1 MQGQCQFDDDG
12 DQMTKEPKAQSVQ
25 RGFPGCAH
33 PSLRPF
39 ADSFLAALATDD
51 PIKAATRLGD
61 MSRGLKNGA
70 KRRQNLAARIALI
83 GLAPTE
89 SLQEELS
96 QDTVEQAASAIVEQS
111 ESVDVGDDVKAVS
124 RKQKT
129 RKLTPPKI
137 LLNDAASL
145 LASLDS
151 ASGAADLSNP
161 DDFLPGTGMSLS
173 APVDGE
179 LGKNSGDLSMPDFN
193 GFGRD
198 SVEWPDDPAPG
209 ERRMRTWPEDDDAT
223 DPNDA
228 AARTLDETAPAP
240 VVHTATD
247 LSLAILTGEFR
258 RPNPAPSS
266 EPEALEDDDT
276 NDTDQIPQADPIS
289 TEDPEITG
297 TARARRADKSRILKD
312 DDASEATLADP
323 EAPLAGMAVGARKTG
338 RKKKRLASDMS
349 ALSSLM
355 QKDNPS
361 EGQPELSAGRL
372 VDEDEAAN
380 FAASTPPKSAP
391 ETPKEGED

>member
-1 MQGQCQFDDDG
+1 
-12 DQMTKEPKAQSVQ
+12 
-25 RGFPGCAH
+25 
-33 PSLRPF
+33 
-39 ADSFLAALATDD
+39 
-51 PIKAATRLGD
+51 
-61 MSRGLKNGA
+61 MSRGLKNGT

-83 GLAPTE
+83 GLSRTE
-89 SLQEELS
+89 TLQEEPS
-96 QDTVEQAASAIVEQS
+96 PDIVDQAATAITEQS
-111 ESVDVGDDVKAVS
+111 DSVDAGDEVKTVS
-124 RKQKT
+124 RKPKT

-151 ASGAADLSNP
+151 SSGAADLSNP

-173 APVDGE
+173 APVDGDI
-179 LGKNSGDLSMPDFN
+179 GKGGDLSMPDFN

-198 SVEWPDDPAPG
+198 AVEWPDDPAPG
-209 ERRMRTWPEDDDAT
+209 ERRMRAWPEDDDAT

-258 RPNPAPSS
+258 RPNPTPSS
-266 EPEALEDDDT
+266 EPEALEDDGT

-289 TEDPEITG
+289 TEDPEVTG
-297 TARARRADKSRILKD
+297 TARARRADESRILKD
-312 DDASEATLADP
+312 DDASEPTLADP